1 MFSFIIPVYNS
12 EKYLTECVESILRI
26 HLNKEIILV
35 DDGST
40 DSSGF
45 LCRELDDKYSE
56 VSYYSKKNGGAASA
70 RNTGIEKA
78 KGELIVFVDSDDSL
92 DTKWCQTISGII
104 EEKND
109 LFVYGMSF
117 DYYKS
122 NNLIKFLELS
132 NIFSGVKKKKEIE
145 DNFEEYFIN
154 NTLSSS
160 CNKIFRKDIID
171 RYDIRFNERMN
182 LYEDLDYVI
191 RYLSHIDT
199 ICFIPYILYHYRHTD
214 GNDNSYNRISNLYN
228 VRKNIDIL
236 SESLNEF
243 SKQESVHSVLS
254 NLYMNIM
261 MNNLMIKNYNK
272 SELSEL
278 VEYYISN
285 NNIVKE
291 ELSKGNRIIYQM
303 AEGQQYSKL
312 YSLIELKK
320 VRSQIKS
327 RIKKLI
333 KNR

>member
-104 EEKND
+104 EEKTD

-291 ELSKGNRIIYQM
+291 ELSEGNRIIYQM